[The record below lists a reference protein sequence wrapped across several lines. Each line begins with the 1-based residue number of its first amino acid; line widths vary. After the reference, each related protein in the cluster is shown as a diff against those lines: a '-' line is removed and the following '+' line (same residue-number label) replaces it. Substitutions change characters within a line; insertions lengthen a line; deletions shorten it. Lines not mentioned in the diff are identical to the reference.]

1 MKKEIYILQTNNAFD
16 LAINGDMLSH
26 YIVYKLERCNT
37 GESLKADELKE
48 MLLILNNYMQK
59 GYTFLGTINKERVTN
74 D

>member
-1 MKKEIYILQTNNAFD
+1 MKEIYILQTDNAFN

-26 YIVYKLERCNT
+26 YIVYKLERYNT

-48 MLLILNNYMQK
+48 MLLILNKYIEQ
-59 GYTFLGTINKERVTN
+59 GYKFLGTINKERLIN